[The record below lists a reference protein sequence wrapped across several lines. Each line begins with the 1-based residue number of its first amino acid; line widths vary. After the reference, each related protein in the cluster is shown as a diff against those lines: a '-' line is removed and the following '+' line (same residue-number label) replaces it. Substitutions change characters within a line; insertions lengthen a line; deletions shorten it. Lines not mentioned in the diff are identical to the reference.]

1 MFKIFYLFDVL
12 VSLLAVFFG
21 LKPFFITL
29 FLILLISFV
38 MRSNERVITIYPNSR
53 KVTYFGSLILY
64 LLLILL
70 YIIIFKK
77 ISFYLLIPLID
88 IVIKNIILNRIKY
101 ITNKVYFLS
110 EKEIE
115 KIRFSKKSYDS
126 VKRVLDVFL
135 SIVILIISSSV
146 IFIIHLLI
154 LLYDG
159 KPSIIKQKRVGI
171 NGEEFCM
178 YKFRTYKLDGETKT
192 KIGKIIRPIRFDE
205 LPQFFNVLKGD
216 MSIVGPRPELMFF
229 HKMANE
235 NIPYYHW
242 RINIKP
248 GLTGWAQIN
257 YKYTQTVEEYIVKTK
272 YDLYYLKNRSFC
284 LDFKTFMKTPY
295 AIVYTLM
302 SKKGN

>member
-1 MFKIFYLFDVL
+1 
-12 VSLLAVFFG
+12 
-21 LKPFFITL
+21 
-29 FLILLISFV
+29 

-53 KVTYFGSLILY
+53 KVTFFGSLILY
-64 LLLILL
+64 FLLVLV
-70 YIIIFKK
+70 YMIIFKK
-77 ISFYLLIPLID
+77 ISFYLLIPLLD
-88 IVIKNIILNRIKY
+88 IVTKNIILNRIKY

-110 EKEIE
+110 ENDIE
-115 KIRFSKKSYDS
+115 YFGFIRKSYDS
-126 VKRVLDVFL
+126 VKRILDIIL
-135 SIVILIISSSV
+135 SITILVLASPI

-154 LLYDG
+154 LIFDG

-171 NGEEFCM
+171 NGIEFCM

-192 KIGKIIRPIRFDE
+192 KIGRIIRPIRFDE

-235 NIPYYHW
+235 NIPYYNW

-284 LDFKTFMKTPY
+284 LDFKIFMKTPY
-295 AIVYTLM
+295 AIVFTLM
-302 SKKGN
+302 SKKGS